1 MIAMGNQRSK
11 VSSRWPPLFMPRLEK
26 RADGCA
32 EEEEGGLNIVELGR
46 VRDEPNCLIRWT

>member
-46 VRDEPNCLIRWT
+46 VREEPNCLIRWT